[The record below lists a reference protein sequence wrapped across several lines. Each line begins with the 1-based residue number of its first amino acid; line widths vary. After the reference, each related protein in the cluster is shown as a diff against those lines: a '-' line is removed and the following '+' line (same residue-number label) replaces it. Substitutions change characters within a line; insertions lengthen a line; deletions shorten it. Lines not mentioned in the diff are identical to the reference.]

1 MDMVYALL
9 GNVVI
14 DKVPKCNAVLV
25 FFSFLS
31 ALKVPS
37 DPFWTFL
44 ASAVLKYNQNDNSI
58 KL

>member
-1 MDMVYALL
+1 MDMEYALL

-25 FFSFLS
+25 FFFLS

-44 ASAVLKYNQNDNSI
+44 ASAVLKY
-58 KL
+58 K